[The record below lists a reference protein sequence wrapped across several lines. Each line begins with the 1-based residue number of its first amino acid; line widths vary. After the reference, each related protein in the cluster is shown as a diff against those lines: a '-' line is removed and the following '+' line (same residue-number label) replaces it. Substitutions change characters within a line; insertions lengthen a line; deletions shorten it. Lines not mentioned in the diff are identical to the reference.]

1 MSSLAATI
9 EPQATYADLLAI
21 PEPLVAEILCG
32 ELHTH
37 PRPTPSHAVTSSSI
51 GDELVS
57 PFHKGRGGPGGG
69 WILDEPEMH
78 LGEHVLVPDLAGW
91 CRERLPKIPETAY
104 FELALDWV
112 CEVLSPS
119 TARTARVLKPR
130 FMWNSELPTAS
141 WWTRKSSCWKPLPCK
156 TGNGLCW
163 GVTEETMTSVLHR
176 LTRSLFRS
184 PRSGRSECGGS
195 CAIFQPKA
203 SASLFA
209 STNGAFKHNVLRI

>member
-9 EPQATYADLLAI
+9 EPQAIRRPACGSGTTGCRN
-21 PEPLVAEILCG
+21 PLRGTA
-32 ELHTH
+32 HD

-69 WILDEPEMH
+69 WILDEPEVH

-91 CRERLPKIPETAY
+91 CRGRLPKIPETAY

-119 TARTARVLKPR
+119 TARTARVLK
-130 FMWNSELPTAS
+130 LPIYVEFGVA
-141 WWTRKSSCWKPLPCK
+141 RCWL
-156 TGNGLCW
+156 
-163 GVTEETMTSVLHR
+163 VD
-176 LTRSLFRS
+176 
-184 PRSGRSECGGS
+184 
-195 CAIFQPKA
+195 
-203 SASLFA
+203 
-209 STNGAFKHNVLRI
+209 

>member
-119 TARTARVLKPR
+119 TARTDRVLK
-130 FMWNSELPTAS
+130 LPIYVEFGVAHC
-141 WWTRKSSCWKPLPCK
+141 WLVDPKIKLLEAFALQDGQWTLLGSYGGNDEIRVAPFDAITFPL
-156 TGNGLCW
+156 
-163 GVTEETMTSVLHR
+163 
-176 LTRSLFRS
+176 
-184 PRSGRSECGGS
+184 
-195 CAIFQPKA
+195 
-203 SASLFA
+203 SALWA
-209 STNGAFKHNVLRI
+209 E